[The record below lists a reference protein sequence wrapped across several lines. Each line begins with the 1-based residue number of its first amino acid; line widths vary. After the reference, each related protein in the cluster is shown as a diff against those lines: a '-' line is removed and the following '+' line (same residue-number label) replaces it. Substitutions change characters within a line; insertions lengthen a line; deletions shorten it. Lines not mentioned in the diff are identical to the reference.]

1 MKRVAVIGGAGDMGR
16 WMAKHFARMGCRV
29 TISDVR
35 RDRAERVADELGV
48 QTAPN
53 NVEAVSDVDAT
64 ILCVPPE
71 AVPAVVEETADHLK
85 PGSTLVEISSVKTG
99 IFEALR
105 RVSERG
111 VKTLSIHPLFG
122 PGAPSP
128 EGFRVVLIPVRDPE
142 AERKEA
148 EAMFP
153 GAEVVEATLE
163 EHEEAMAY
171 ALALNY
177 AVNTA
182 LALTLREVEAMF
194 PGAEVVE
201 ATLEEHEEA
210 MAYTLAL
217 NYAVNTALALTL
229 KGVDLKR
236 LRKLSGPTFAA
247 QLSLSEAVTRT
258 NPDISAAIM
267 TRNAYTLKT
276 LSRYVQNLKAL
287 IDAVKEGKT
296 EKLIEMLREAKAT
309 LTKDP
314 EYEEA
319 YKKLYRMLQPQ
330 GSQSL

>member
-1 MKRVAVIGGAGDMGR
+1 LKRVAVIGGAGDMGR

-111 VKTLSIHPLFG
+111 VKTVSIHPLFG

-142 AERKEA
+142 AER
-148 EAMFP
+148 
-153 GAEVVEATLE
+153 
-163 EHEEAMAY
+163 
-171 ALALNY
+171 
-177 AVNTA
+177 
-182 LALTLREVEAMF
+182 REVEAMF

>member
-111 VKTLSIHPLFG
+111 VKTVSIHPLFG

-142 AERKEA
+142 AER
-148 EAMFP
+148 
-153 GAEVVEATLE
+153 
-163 EHEEAMAY
+163 
-171 ALALNY
+171 
-177 AVNTA
+177 
-182 LALTLREVEAMF
+182 REVEAMF

-287 IDAVKEGKT
+287 MDAVKEGKT
-296 EKLIEMLREAKAT
+296 EKLIEILREAKNT

-314 EYEEA
+314 EYGEA
-319 YKKLYRMLQPQ
+319 YKKLYKMLQPQ

>member
-111 VKTLSIHPLFG
+111 VKTVSIHPLFG

-142 AERKEA
+142 AERREV
-148 EAMFP
+148 ETMFP

-171 ALALNY
+171 A
-177 AVNTA
+177 
-182 LALTLREVEAMF
+182 
-194 PGAEVVE
+194 
-201 ATLEEHEEA
+201 
-210 MAYTLAL
+210 LAL

>member
-16 WMAKHFARMGCRV
+16 WMAKHFAKMGCRV

-35 RDRAERVADELGV
+35 RDRAERVAKELGV
-48 QTAPN
+48 QTARN
-53 NVEAVSDVDAT
+53 NVEAVSDVDMT

-71 AVPAVVEETADHLK
+71 AVPAVVEETVDHLK

-128 EGFRVVLIPVRDPE
+128 EGFKVVLIPVRDPE
-142 AERKEA
+142 VERKEA
-148 EAMFP
+148 
-153 GAEVVEATLE
+153 
-163 EHEEAMAY
+163 
-171 ALALNY
+171 
-177 AVNTA
+177 
-182 LALTLREVEAMF
+182 EAMF

-229 KGVDLKR
+229 REVDLKR
-236 LRKLSGPTFAA
+236 LRKLSGPTFTA

-258 NPDISAAIM
+258 NPNISAAII

-287 IDAVKEGKT
+287 MDAVEEGKT

-314 EYEEA
+314 EYDEA
-319 YKKLYRMLQPQ
+319 YKKLYRMLQPR

>member
-1 MKRVAVIGGAGDMGR
+1 LKKVAVIGGAGDMGR
-16 WMAKHFARMGCRV
+16 WMAKHFARMGYRV

-35 RDRAERVADELGV
+35 RDRAERVAEELGV
-48 QTAPN
+48 QTARN
-53 NVEAVSDVDAT
+53 NVEAVSDVDMT

-71 AVPAVVEETADHLK
+71 AVPAVVEETVDHLK

-128 EGFRVVLIPVRDPE
+128 KGFRIVLIPVRDPE

-182 LALTLREVEAMF
+182 LALTLREVD
-194 PGAEVVE
+194 
-201 ATLEEHEEA
+201 
-210 MAYTLAL
+210 L
-217 NYAVNTALALTL
+217 N
-229 KGVDLKR
+229 R
-236 LRKLSGPTFAA
+236 LRKLSGPTFTA
-247 QLSLSEAVTRT
+247 QLSLSEVVTRT
-258 NPDISAAIM
+258 SPDVSASIM
-267 TRNAYTLKT
+267 TMNAYTLEK
-276 LSRYVQNLKAL
+276 LSRYMRNLNDLMKC
-287 IDAVKEGKT
+287 IKEGKT
-296 EKLIEMLREAKAT
+296 ETVKEMLEEAKVI
-309 LTKDP
+309 LLKD
-314 EYEEA
+314 EKYEEA
-319 YKKLYRMLQPQ
+319 YKNLYRMLQP
-330 GSQSL
+330 

>member
-1 MKRVAVIGGAGDMGR
+1 MRRVAVIGGAGDMGR
-16 WMAKHFARMGCRV
+16 WMAKHFTRMGCRV

-35 RDRAERVADELGV
+35 RSRAERVAEELGV
-48 QTAPN
+48 QTARN
-53 NVEAVSDVDAT
+53 NVEAVSDADVT
-64 ILCVPPE
+64 VLCVPPE
-71 AVPAVVEETADHLK
+71 TVPAVVEETADHLK

-99 IFEALR
+99 VFEALK

-128 EGFRVVLIPVRDPE
+128 KGFRIVLIPVRDKE
-142 AERKEA
+142 AERKE
-148 EAMFP
+148 
-153 GAEVVEATLE
+153 VES
-163 EHEEAMAY
+163 
-171 ALALNY
+171 
-177 AVNTA
+177 
-182 LALTLREVEAMF
+182 MF

-229 KGVDLKR
+229 RGVDLKR
-236 LRKLSGPTFAA
+236 LRKLSGPTFSA
-247 QLSLSEAVTRT
+247 QLSLSEAVTSM

-267 TRNAYTLKT
+267 TGNAYTLKT
-276 LSRYVQNLKAL
+276 LSEYVQNLKAL
-287 IDAVKEGKT
+287 MDAVKEGKT
-296 EKLIEMLREAKAT
+296 EKLIEMLREAKDT

-319 YKKLYRMLQPQ
+319 YKNLYRMLQPR